1 MAQRLSSDERARIE
15 AMRAAGSSVDDVARH
30 LGRHRSTV
38 YRVNLGGG
46 ECPLLLIGIEPD
58 RIDGIELAR
67 RVRRKLDEA
76 EALRESWRD
85 AYPKWGNAKPVY
97 EALRNEALAM
107 MPPVAEQ

>member
-1 MAQRLSSDERARIE
+1 
-15 AMRAAGSSVDDVARH
+15 
-30 LGRHRSTV
+30 
-38 YRVNLGGG
+38 VNLGGG

-85 AYPKWGNAKPVY
+85 AYQSGATRSRCMRHSATRPW
-97 EALRNEALAM
+97 R
-107 MPPVAEQ
+107 

>member
-1 MAQRLSSDERARIE
+1 VTRGPELQSLISGV
-15 AMRAAGSSVDDVARH
+15 MRSKDGGFKYGSS
-30 LGRHRSTV
+30 STHWDKLV
-38 YRVNLGGG
+38 PRVNLGGGG